1 MGHTISHGEAPKQTF
16 GKLCL
21 MSLTTQPEAP
31 VLFSK
36 PPAGAQVL
44 AAAWSTQMAN
54 AMILVAEAGV
64 TIGADVALRSNLCA
78 HSPFVDRQEIL
89 HAIKVKILSPKT
101 K

>member
-1 MGHTISHGEAPKQTF
+1 
-16 GKLCL
+16 

-44 AAAWSTQMAN
+44 AAAWSTQTAN
-54 AMILVAEAGV
+54 AIILVAEAGV

-78 HSPFVDRQEIL
+78 HSPFVLDRQEIL
-89 HAIKVKILSPKT
+89 LHAKKVKILSPKT

>member
-1 MGHTISHGEAPKQTF
+1 
-16 GKLCL
+16 

-54 AMILVAEAGV
+54 AIILVAEAGV

-89 HAIKVKILSPKT
+89 HAKGQNFVAQDQVTIHCPHCTPVPTQHRLFA
-101 K
+101 

>member
-1 MGHTISHGEAPKQTF
+1 
-16 GKLCL
+16 

-31 VLFSK
+31 VLFSE

-54 AMILVAEAGV
+54 AIILVAEAGV
-64 TIGADVALRSNLCA
+64 TIGADVALRSKPCA
-78 HSPFVDRQEIL
+78 HSRLARNEIL
-89 HAIKVKILSPKT
+89 HAKIKSKFCAPKT